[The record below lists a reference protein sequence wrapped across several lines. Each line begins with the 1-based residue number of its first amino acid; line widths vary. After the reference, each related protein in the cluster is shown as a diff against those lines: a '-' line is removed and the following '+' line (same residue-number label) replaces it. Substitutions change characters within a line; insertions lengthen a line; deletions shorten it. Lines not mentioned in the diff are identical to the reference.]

1 MLIGP
6 YMSYQDLPPSSYF
19 LLLLSD
25 HHDVTDAIGLRDV
38 LWDIQVVQIFLG
50 YTMTKVQNVNIALS
64 QNYK

>member
-25 HHDVTDAIGLRDV
+25 HHDVTDAIGLHDV
-38 LWDIQVVQIFLG
+38 LWDIFLG